1 MKSIYLL
8 VTLSRRTE
16 GRACEPPKKYFSPGC
31 LGALDGNVPTQKM
44 AAGRDC
50 RLPVMARA
58 SVGARTSP
66 YGVCGGRMGI
76 GTDVSTGTSV
86 NDCQYEATVLR
97 ADLQLRRKPLSTECL
112 ASDP

>member
-1 MKSIYLL
+1 MLLVAEGQKGEPASLPKSIF
-8 VTLSRRTE
+8 
-16 GRACEPPKKYFSPGC
+16 PPGC